1 MQRLIKWI
9 IGLSL
14 LFGLSALGNWIVAV
28 LALKVPGSVIGM
40 VLLLLLLMTKII
52 RVEWIEDSAG
62 FLTKHLAF
70 FFIPIAVGLMSY
82 SSLLKEEGVPLF
94 LALIISMTIG
104 LVVTAVVSGRRGE
117 GS

>member
-1 MQRLIKWI
+1 MQLLSKWS

-14 LFGLSALGNWIVAV
+14 LFGLSALGNWIVAT
-28 LALKVPGSVIGM
+28 LAWNVPGNVIGM
-40 VLLLLLLMTKII
+40 VLLLVLLLTNVI

-82 SSLLKEEGVPLF
+82 GGLLKAEGIPLF
-94 LALIISMTIG
+94 IALVTSLAVGLTVTALIAG
-104 LVVTAVVSGRRGE
+104 KRGDA
-117 GS
+117 S

>member
-1 MQRLIKWI
+1 MQLLIKWM

-14 LFGLSALGNWIVAV
+14 LFGLSWLGNWIVAT
-28 LALKVPGSVIGM
+28 LAWNVPGNVIGM
-40 VLLLLLLMTKII
+40 VLLLVLLLTKVI

-82 SSLLKEEGVPLF
+82 GGLLKAEGVPLF
-94 LALIISMTIG
+94 LALLTSLAVG
-104 LVVTAVVSGRRGE
+104 LTVTALIAGRRGDA
-117 GS
+117 S

>member
-14 LFGLSALGNWIVAV
+14 LFGLSALGNWIVAA
-28 LALKVPGSVIGM
+28 LDLKVPGSVIGM
-40 VLLLLLLMTKII
+40 VLLLLLLMTKLI

-82 SSLLKEEGVPLF
+82 SDLLKAEGVPLF
-94 LALIISMTIG
+94 AALIISLFVG
-104 LVVTAVVSGRRGE
+104 LIVTALISGRRGE
-117 GS
+117 AS

>member
-1 MQRLIKWI
+1 MQLLIKWI

-14 LFGLSALGNWIVAV
+14 LFGLSALGNWIVAT
-28 LALKVPGSVIGM
+28 LAWNVPGNVIGM
-40 VLLLLLLMTKII
+40 VLLLTLLMTKVI

-82 SSLLKEEGVPLF
+82 SDLLKAEGIPLFVSLLISLF
-94 LALIISMTIG
+94 VG
-104 LVVTAVVSGRRGE
+104 LVVTAVISGRRGE
-117 GS
+117 AS

>member
-1 MQRLIKWI
+1 MQHFIKWI
-9 IGLSL
+9 VGLSL
-14 LFGLSALGNWIVAV
+14 LFGLSALGNSIVDV

-82 SSLLKEEGVPLF
+82 RSLLKAEGIPLF
-94 LALIISMTIG
+94 LALLISMTIG
-104 LVVTAVVSGRRGE
+104 LVVTAIISGRHGE
-117 GS
+117 AS

>member
-1 MQRLIKWI
+1 MQRLIKWV

-14 LFGLSALGNWIVAV
+14 LFGLSALGNWIVAT
-28 LALKVPGSVIGM
+28 LDLKVPGSVIGM
-40 VLLLLLLMTKII
+40 VLLLLLLMTKLI

-82 SSLLKEEGVPLF
+82 SDVLKAEGVPLF
-94 LALIISMTIG
+94 TALIVSLIVG
-104 LVVTAVVSGRRGE
+104 LIVTALISGRRGE
-117 GS
+117 AS

>member
-1 MQRLIKWI
+1 MQLLIKWI

-14 LFGLSALGNWIVAV
+14 LFGLSALGNWIVDV
-28 LALKVPGSVIGM
+28 LALKIPGSVIGM

-82 SSLLKEEGVPLF
+82 GALFKAEGIPLF
-94 LALIISMTIG
+94 IALIISMTIG
-104 LVVTAVVSGRRGE
+104 LVVTALVSGRRSE
-117 GS
+117 AS

>member
-1 MQRLIKWI
+1 MQRVIKWM

-14 LFGLSALGNWIVAV
+14 LFGLSTLGNWIVAT
-28 LALKVPGSVIGM
+28 LNLKIPGSVIGM
-40 VLLLLLLMTKII
+40 VLLLLLLMTNII

-82 SSLLKEEGVPLF
+82 GALFKTEGIPLF
-94 LALIISMTIG
+94 IALIISMFVG
-104 LVVTAVVSGRRGE
+104 LVVTALISGRRGE
-117 GS
+117 AS

>member
-82 SSLLKEEGVPLF
+82 SSLLKAEGVPLF

-104 LVVTAVVSGRRGE
+104 LVVTALVSGKHGE
-117 GS
+117 AS